1 MIATISQEQHPFDFA
16 AAWARVRE
24 KLATEP
30 HNSVFDR
37 RSLAIAVLAESKT
50 GTRALAAIMDLAD
63 HRLDMDEYERD
74 AMRVLLEE
82 LVADEA
88 SETADDD
95 LVEMLEAEGYLPVP
109 EPPVAPEAA

>member
-1 MIATISQEQHPFDFA
+1 MIATISRERHPDDRA
-16 AAWARVRE
+16 AVQAWAEDR
-24 KLATEP
+24 LANP
-30 HNSVFDR
+30 PRSSVLDR

-88 SETADDD
+88 SETVDDD
-95 LVEMLEAEGYLPVP
+95 LG
-109 EPPVAPEAA
+109 